1 MIVKKAYN
9 MAKMMNVP
17 VLGLVQNM
25 SYLLCPDCGRMIY
38 IYGEGKGEQ
47 TAKELSIPSYASLPV
62 DPSIAALCDA
72 GKIEEFDHPYLDAM
86 VKYLSALN

>member
-1 MIVKKAYN
+1 M
-9 MAKMMNVP
+9 
-17 VLGLVQNM
+17 
-25 SYLLCPDCGRMIY
+25 
-38 IYGEGKGEQ
+38 GEQ